1 MNDKC
6 GNKLPL
12 SVANALADDI
22 LNLSDEELLKEAQDE
37 FDDVASEISSARS
50 AINSAILKSNKSRL
64 SAAKEQL
71 EQKKK
76 STNQN
81 NILALTLND
90 KRALIHQAKK
100 SVHSLTLAAR
110 NEEEMSESDIN
121 GVLQDL
127 IDLGVIDKD
136 GNIK

>member
-1 MNDKC
+1 MNNKRR
-6 GNKLPL
+6 NKLPI
-12 SVANALADDI
+12 SVAGTFAEDI
-22 LNLSDEELLKEAQDE
+22 LNLSDEELLKESQDE
-37 FDDVASEISSARS
+37 FDDVASEILNTRN

-71 EQKKK
+71 EQKRKA
-76 STNQN
+76 TNQN
-81 NILALTLND
+81 NILTLSLND
-90 KRALIHQAKK
+90 KRALIHQAKE
-100 SVHSLTLAAR
+100 SVDSLTLAAR

-127 IDLGVIDKD
+127 IDLGVIDEN

>member
-1 MNDKC
+1 MNDKRR
-6 GNKLPL
+6 NKLPL
-12 SVANALADDI
+12 SVINTLADDI
-22 LNLSDEELLKEAQDE
+22 LNLSDEELLQEVQDE
-37 FDDVASEISSARS
+37 FDDVASVISSARN

-64 SAAKEQL
+64 SDAKEQL
-71 EQKKK
+71 EQKRKG
-76 STNQN
+76 TNQN
-81 NILALTLND
+81 NILTLTLND
-90 KRALIHQAKK
+90 KRALIHQAKE

-127 IDLGVIDKD
+127 VDLGVIDEN

>member
-1 MNDKC
+1 MNDKRR
-6 GNKLPL
+6 NKLPL
-12 SVANALADDI
+12 SVANTLADDI
-22 LNLSDEELLKEAQDE
+22 LNLSDEELLQEAQDE
-37 FDDVASEISSARS
+37 FDDVASVISSARV

-64 SAAKEQL
+64 SAAKAQL
-71 EQKKK
+71 EQKRKG
-76 STNQN
+76 TNQN
-81 NILALTLND
+81 NVLTLTLND
-90 KRALIHQAKK
+90 KRALIYQAKE

-127 IDLGVIDKD
+127 VDLGVMDEN

>member
-1 MNDKC
+1 MNDKRR
-6 GNKLPL
+6 NKLTL
-12 SVANALADDI
+12 SVANTLADDI

-37 FDDVASEISSARS
+37 FDDVASEISSARD
-50 AINSAILKSNKSRL
+50 AINSAILNSNKSRL

-71 EQKKK
+71 EQKRKA
-76 STNQN
+76 TNKN
-81 NILALTLND
+81 NILTFTLND
-90 KRALIHQAKK
+90 KRSLIHQAKE

-127 IDLGVIDKD
+127 IDLGVIDED

>member
-1 MNDKC
+1 MSDKRR
-6 GNKLPL
+6 NKLPL
-12 SVANALADDI
+12 SVTNTLADDI

-37 FDDVASEISSARS
+37 FDDVASEISSVRNT
-50 AINSAILKSNKSRL
+50 IKSAILKSNKSRL

-71 EQKKK
+71 KQKRKA
-76 STNQN
+76 TNQN
-81 NILALTLND
+81 NILTLAIND
-90 KRALIHQAKK
+90 KRALIHQAKE

-127 IDLGVIDKD
+127 IDLGVIDEN
-136 GNIK
+136 GSIK

>member
-1 MNDKC
+1 MNDKVRK
-6 GNKLPL
+6 KLPL
-12 SVANALADDI
+12 SVANTLADDI
-22 LNLSDEELLKEAQDE
+22 LNLSDEEILKEAQDE
-37 FDDVASEISSARS
+37 FDDVASEISNTRI

-71 EQKKK
+71 EQKRKA
-76 STNQN
+76 TNQN
-81 NILALTLND
+81 NILTLTLND
-90 KRALIHQAKK
+90 KRALIHQAKE

-127 IDLGVIDKD
+127 IDLGVIDED

>member
-1 MNDKC
+1 MNDKRR
-6 GNKLPL
+6 NKLPL
-12 SVANALADDI
+12 SVANTLADDI
-22 LNLSDEELLKEAQDE
+22 LNLSDEELLQEAQDE
-37 FDDVASEISSARS
+37 FEDVASLISSARD

-71 EQKKK
+71 EQKRKG
-76 STNQN
+76 TNQN
-81 NILALTLND
+81 NVLTFTLND
-90 KRALIHQAKK
+90 KRALIHQAKE

-127 IDLGVIDKD
+127 VDLGVMDEN

>member
-1 MNDKC
+1 MNDKRR
-6 GNKLPL
+6 NKLPI
-12 SVANALADDI
+12 SVANTLAGDI

-37 FDDVASEISSARS
+37 FGDAASEISSARN

-64 SAAKEQL
+64 SAAKDQL
-71 EQKKK
+71 EQKRKATNK
-76 STNQN
+76 SS
-81 NILALTLND
+81 ILTLTLND
-90 KRALIHQAKK
+90 KRALIHQAKE
-100 SVHSLTLAAR
+100 SVDSLTLAAR

-127 IDLGVIDKD
+127 IDLGVIDED

>member
-1 MNDKC
+1 MNDKIRK
-6 GNKLPL
+6 KLPL
-12 SVANALADDI
+12 SVANTLADDI
-22 LNLSDEELLKEAQDE
+22 LNLSDEEILKEAQDE
-37 FDDVASEISSARS
+37 FDDVASEISSTRI

-71 EQKKK
+71 EQKRKA
-76 STNQN
+76 TNQN
-81 NILALTLND
+81 NILTLTLND
-90 KRALIHQAKK
+90 KRALIHQAKE

-110 NEEEMSESDIN
+110 NEEEMSDSDIN

-127 IDLGVIDKD
+127 IDLGVIDED